1 MKIFNSLS
9 SSKEDFT
16 PLNKEKIKL
25 YVCGMT
31 VYDDCHIGHART
43 FLTFDLFVRF
53 FSFLGFDV
61 NYIRN
66 ITDIEDKIIDK
77 ALLEKVKFNEISNRF
92 IISMNEDFKKLN
104 ILPPN
109 NEPKAS
115 DHINE
120 ILEMIETL
128 ESNDYAYSA
137 EGGDVYFDISS
148 YEEYGKLSK
157 RNLDELDAGVRI
169 EIDKFKKNPND
180 FVLWKKTSVEPNW
193 DSKWGKGRPGWH
205 IECSAM
211 SKKFLGENFDIHGGG
226 LDLKFPHHENEIAQ
240 SECCSGKNF
249 ANYWMHVA
257 PLNVEGK
264 KMSKSLNNFITIKKV
279 LEEFHPEV
287 MRMFFY
293 LTHYRK
299 PINFTTN
306 SINEAK
312 NILDKFYKS
321 FRDTDFTETQIDLD
335 YKNKFEES
343 LKDDFNTPKAIK
355 ILQELVQK
363 INKTKSLEETVI
375 LKFSLKELSQAIGL
389 LNDKAENYFKY
400 SLSNEISEA
409 EIEELVL
416 KRNDARQ
423 KKDFQKADDL
433 RNELLEKGIV
443 LEDKADETYWV
454 RKKTKKV
461 GKNNKS

>member
-9 SSKEDFT
+9 STKEE
-16 PLNKEKIKL
+16 LISINKDKINL

-53 FSFLGFDV
+53 FSFLGYEV

-77 ALLEKVKFNEISNRF
+77 ALIEKVKFSEISNRF
-92 IISMNEDFKKLN
+92 IISMNEDFKRLSL
-104 ILPPN
+104 LPPN

-115 DHINE
+115 DHISE

-128 ESNDYAYSA
+128 ESKNYAYSV
-137 EGGDVYFDISS
+137 EGGDVYFDINS
-148 YEEYGKLSK
+148 YEDYGKLSK
-157 RNLDELDAGVRI
+157 RNLNELDAGVRI
-169 EIDKFKKNPND
+169 EVDKLKNDPND
-180 FVLWKKTSVEPNW
+180 FVLWKKTSEEPNW
-193 DSKWGKGRPGWH
+193 DSKWGRGRPGWH

-257 PLNVEGK
+257 PLNVNGK

-287 MRMFFY
+287 LRMFFY

-299 PINFTTN
+299 PINFTAN

-312 NILDKFYKS
+312 NILDKLYES
-321 FRDTDFTETQIDLD
+321 LRDTDFTDTKIDLD
-335 YKNKFEES
+335 YKNKFEEA

-355 ILQELVQK
+355 ILQELVPK
-363 INKTKSLEETVI
+363 INKTKSLEEMEV

-389 LNDKAENYFKY
+389 LNDTVENYFKY
-400 SLSNEISEA
+400 SLPNDISED
-409 EIEELVL
+409 EIARYVL
-416 KRNDARQ
+416 ERNDARLN
-423 KKDFQKADDL
+423 KDFQKADDI
-433 RNELLEKGIV
+433 RDQLLEKGVV
-443 LEDKADETYWV
+443 LVDEADKTSWV
-454 RKKTKKV
+454 RKKSKKAD
-461 GKNNKS
+461 KNST

>member
-9 SSKEDFT
+9 STKEE
-16 PLNKEKIKL
+16 LISINKDKINL

-53 FSFLGFDV
+53 FSFLGYEV

-77 ALLEKVKFNEISNRF
+77 ALIEKVKFSEISNRY
-92 IISMNEDFKKLN
+92 IISMNEDFKRLSL
-104 ILPPN
+104 LPPN

-115 DHINE
+115 DHISE

-128 ESNDYAYSA
+128 ESKNYAYSV
-137 EGGDVYFDISS
+137 EGGDVYFDINS
-148 YEEYGKLSK
+148 YEDYGKLSK
-157 RNLDELDAGVRI
+157 RNLNELDAGVRI
-169 EIDKFKKNPND
+169 EVDKLKNDPND
-180 FVLWKKTSVEPNW
+180 FVLWKKTSEEPNW
-193 DSKWGKGRPGWH
+193 DSKWGRGRPGWH

-211 SKKFLGENFDIHGGG
+211 SKKFLGVNFDIHGGG

-257 PLNVEGK
+257 PLNVNGK

-287 MRMFFY
+287 LRMFFY

-299 PINFTTN
+299 PINFTAN

-312 NILDKFYKS
+312 NILDKLYES
-321 FRDTDFTETQIDLD
+321 LRDTDFTDTKIDLD
-335 YKNKFEES
+335 YKNKFEEA

-355 ILQELVQK
+355 ILQELVPK
-363 INKTKSLEETVI
+363 INKTKSSEEMEV
-375 LKFSLKELSQAIGL
+375 LKFSLRELSQAIGL
-389 LNDKAENYFKY
+389 LNDTVENYFKY
-400 SLSNEISEA
+400 SLPNDISED
-409 EIEELVL
+409 EIARYVL
-416 KRNDARQ
+416 ERNDARLN
-423 KKDFQKADDL
+423 KDFQKADDI
-433 RNELLEKGIV
+433 RDQLLEKGVV
-443 LEDKADETYWV
+443 LEDEADKTSWV
-454 RKKTKKV
+454 RKKSKKAD
-461 GKNNKS
+461 KNST